1 MARDRVLT
9 GAQKAAVFILHM
21 GKDRSAE
28 VLRSMRETEVAEIM
42 AEGARMRTVNGAL
55 VEEVVT
61 EFREMADTKVTVTAG
76 GVERARTLL
85 EESLGG
91 DKATEILDRVTA
103 SLIELPFEFLRRA
116 DPRQVLSFIAD
127 EHPQTIALVLAY
139 MTPDQAAM
147 VMSGL
152 PEDLQRDVAMRLAVM
167 DRTSPEVVAHV
178 EQMLERK
185 LSSVLQPSELSSVG
199 GVQSLVDILNR
210 SDRATERLILEG
222 LENKNSQLADEVR
235 QRMFVF
241 EDIAGLD
248 DRSIQLVLRQ
258 VDSKE
263 LAVALKGVR
272 AEVRNAITR
281 NMSERAGA
289 NLVEEIALLGAVRLK
304 TVEEAQGAIVRV
316 VRALEESGQ
325 LVLVRSADEFV
336 EEPPG
341 VRGCPPDTSDPRA
354 FIPHG
359 ALAAGNRDPGAG
371 SPARADGRPGPGPA

>member
-1 MARDRVLT
+1 MGRDRALT

-21 GKDRSAE
+21 GKERSVE

-42 AEGARMRTVNGAL
+42 GEVARMRTVTST
-55 VEEVVT
+55 VIDEVVD
-61 EFREMADTKVTVTAG
+61 EFKEMADAKVTVTAG
-76 GVERARTLL
+76 GLERARSLL
-85 EESLGG
+85 TESLGG

-116 DPRQVLSFIAD
+116 DPRQVLSFIQD
-127 EHPQTIALVLAY
+127 EHPQTVALVLAY

-152 PEDLQRDVAMRLAVM
+152 SEDLQRDVAMRLAVM

-222 LENKNSQLADEVR
+222 LENKDSELADEVR

-272 AEVRNAITR
+272 AEVRTAITR

-336 EEPPG
+336 E
-341 VRGCPPDTSDPRA
+341 
-354 FIPHG
+354 
-359 ALAAGNRDPGAG
+359 
-371 SPARADGRPGPGPA
+371 

>member
-1 MARDRVLT
+1 N
-9 GAQKAAVFILHM
+9 G
-21 GKDRSAE
+21 
-28 VLRSMRETEVAEIM
+28 SMI
-42 AEGARMRTVNGAL
+42 
-55 VEEVVT
+55 EEVVT
-61 EFREMADTKVTVTAG
+61 EFREMADAKVTVTAG
-76 GVERARTLL
+76 GLERARTLL

-116 DPRQVLSFIAD
+116 DPRQVLSFIQD

-152 PEDLQRDVAMRLAVM
+152 AEDLQRDVAMRLAVM

-178 EQMLERK
+178 ETQLERK

-222 LENKNSQLADEVR
+222 LENNDSELADEVR

-263 LAVALKGVR
+263 LAVALKGGR
-272 AEVRNAITR
+272 QEVRGAITR
-281 NMSERAGA
+281 NTSARAGA
-289 NLVEEIALLGAVRLK
+289 NLGEENALPSVP
-304 TVEEAQGAIVRV
+304 V
-316 VRALEESGQ
+316 
-325 LVLVRSADEFV
+325 D
-336 EEPPG
+336 
-341 VRGCPPDTSDPRA
+341 
-354 FIPHG
+354 
-359 ALAAGNRDPGAG
+359 
-371 SPARADGRPGPGPA
+371 PARARVEQQRGYDDGFQAGLAEGRAAGQAAAAAESATVITHLEALGRSLVEAAEDLRRRQALELTGLEDVL

>member
-1 MARDRVLT
+1 MGRDRALT

-21 GKDRSAE
+21 GKERSAS

-42 AEGARMRTVNGAL
+42 AEVARMRTVTSTV
-55 VEEVVT
+55 VEEVVD
-61 EFREMADTKVTVTAG
+61 EFNEMADAKVSVTAG
-76 GVERARTLL
+76 GLERARSLL

-116 DPRQVLSFIAD
+116 DPRQVLSFIQD
-127 EHPQTIALVLAY
+127 EHPQTVALVLAY

-152 PEDLQRDVAMRLAVM
+152 SEDLQRDVAMRLAVM

-222 LENKNSQLADEVR
+222 LEDEDSELADEVR

-272 AEVRNAITR
+272 AEVRTAITR

-336 EEPPG
+336 E
-341 VRGCPPDTSDPRA
+341 
-354 FIPHG
+354 
-359 ALAAGNRDPGAG
+359 
-371 SPARADGRPGPGPA
+371 

>member
-1 MARDRVLT
+1 
-9 GAQKAAVFILHM
+9 
-21 GKDRSAE
+21 
-28 VLRSMRETEVAEIM
+28 
-42 AEGARMRTVNGAL
+42 MRTVPSTV
-55 VEEVVT
+55 VEEVVG
-61 EFREMADTKVTVTAG
+61 EFREMADAKVTITAG
-76 GVERARTLL
+76 GLERARSLL

-152 PEDLQRDVAMRLAVM
+152 AEDLQRDVAMRLAVM

-222 LENKNSQLADEVR
+222 LENNDSELADEVR

-272 AEVRNAITR
+272 AEVRTAITR
-281 NMSERAGA
+281 NMSERAGT

-336 EEPPG
+336 E
-341 VRGCPPDTSDPRA
+341 
-354 FIPHG
+354 
-359 ALAAGNRDPGAG
+359 
-371 SPARADGRPGPGPA
+371 

>member
-1 MARDRVLT
+1 
-9 GAQKAAVFILHM
+9 
-21 GKDRSAE
+21 SAE

-42 AEGARMRTVNGAL
+42 SEVARMRTINSTL
-55 VEEVVT
+55 VEEVVG
-61 EFREMADTKVTVTAG
+61 EFKEMAEAKITVTAG
-76 GVERARTLL
+76 GLERARTLL

-116 DPRQVLSFIAD
+116 DPRQVLSFIQD
-127 EHPQTIALVLAY
+127 EHPQTVALVLAY

-152 PEDLQRDVAMRLAVM
+152 AEDLQRDVAMRLAVM

-222 LENKNSQLADEVR
+222 LENKDSDLADEVR

-272 AEVRNAITR
+272 QEVRIAITR

-336 EEPPG
+336 E
-341 VRGCPPDTSDPRA
+341 
-354 FIPHG
+354 
-359 ALAAGNRDPGAG
+359 
-371 SPARADGRPGPGPA
+371 

>member
-1 MARDRVLT
+1 MARDRTLT

-21 GKDRSAE
+21 GKERSAS
-28 VLRSMRETEVAEIM
+28 VLRSMREAEVAEIM
-42 AEGARMRTVNGAL
+42 AEVARMRTVNGTL
-55 VEEVVT
+55 VDEVVG
-61 EFREMADTKVTVTAG
+61 EFREMADAKVTVTAG
-76 GVERARTLL
+76 GLERARSLL
-85 EESLGG
+85 EESLGS
-91 DKATEILDRVTA
+91 DKATEILDRVAA
-103 SLIELPFEFLRRA
+103 SLIKLPFEFLRRA

-152 PEDLQRDVAMRLAVM
+152 SEDLQRDVAMRLAVM

-222 LENKNSQLADEVR
+222 LEDQDSELADEVR

-272 AEVRNAITR
+272 QEVRSAITR

-289 NLVEEIALLGAVRLK
+289 NLLEEIALLGAVRLK

-336 EEPPG
+336 E
-341 VRGCPPDTSDPRA
+341 
-354 FIPHG
+354 
-359 ALAAGNRDPGAG
+359 
-371 SPARADGRPGPGPA
+371 

>member
-1 MARDRVLT
+1 MVRDRTLT

-21 GKDRSAE
+21 GKERSAE
-28 VLRSMRETEVAEIM
+28 VLRSMRETEVADIM
-42 AEGARMRTVNGAL
+42 AEVARMRTVNSTV
-55 VEEVVT
+55 VEEVVG
-61 EFREMADTKVTVTAG
+61 EFKEMADAKVTVTAG
-76 GVERARTLL
+76 GLERARSLL
-85 EESLGG
+85 VESLGG

-127 EHPQTIALVLAY
+127 EYDPC
-139 MTPDQAAM
+139 
-147 VMSGL
+147 
-152 PEDLQRDVAMRLAVM
+152 LQRDVAMRLAVM

-178 EQMLERK
+178 EKQLERK

-222 LENKNSQLADEVR
+222 LENRDSELADEVR

-272 AEVRNAITR
+272 AEVRTAITR

-336 EEPPG
+336 E
-341 VRGCPPDTSDPRA
+341 
-354 FIPHG
+354 
-359 ALAAGNRDPGAG
+359 
-371 SPARADGRPGPGPA
+371 

>member
-1 MARDRVLT
+1 
-9 GAQKAAVFILHM
+9 
-21 GKDRSAE
+21 
-28 VLRSMRETEVAEIM
+28 MRETEVAEIM
-42 AEGARMRTVNGAL
+42 AEVARMRTVNGSI

-61 EFREMADTKVTVTAG
+61 EFKEMADAKVTITAG
-76 GVERARTLL
+76 GLERARSLL

-116 DPRQVLSFIAD
+116 DPRQVLSFIQD

-152 PEDLQRDVAMRLAVM
+152 AEDLQRDVAMRLAVM

-222 LENKNSQLADEVR
+222 LENKDSELADEVR

-272 AEVRNAITR
+272 QEVRNAIIR

-304 TVEEAQGAIVRV
+304 TVEEAQGAVVRV

-336 EEPPG
+336 E
-341 VRGCPPDTSDPRA
+341 
-354 FIPHG
+354 
-359 ALAAGNRDPGAG
+359 
-371 SPARADGRPGPGPA
+371 

>member
-1 MARDRVLT
+1 
-9 GAQKAAVFILHM
+9 
-21 GKDRSAE
+21 
-28 VLRSMRETEVAEIM
+28 
-42 AEGARMRTVNGAL
+42 MRTVNSTT
-55 VEEVVT
+55 VEEVVG
-61 EFREMADTKVTVTAG
+61 EFKEMAEAKVTITAG
-76 GVERARTLL
+76 GLERARTLL

-116 DPRQVLSFIAD
+116 DPRQVLSFIQD

-152 PEDLQRDVAMRLAVM
+152 AEDLQRDVAMRLAVM

-185 LSSVLQPSELSSVG
+185 LSTVLQPSELSSVG

-222 LENKNSQLADEVR
+222 LENKDSELADEVR

-272 AEVRNAITR
+272 QEVRNAITR

-336 EEPPG
+336 E
-341 VRGCPPDTSDPRA
+341 
-354 FIPHG
+354 
-359 ALAAGNRDPGAG
+359 
-371 SPARADGRPGPGPA
+371 

>member
-1 MARDRVLT
+1 MATRDRTLT

-21 GKDRSAE
+21 GKERSAE

-42 AEGARMRTVNGAL
+42 GEVARMRTVTST
-55 VEEVVT
+55 VIEEVVD
-61 EFREMADTKVTVTAG
+61 EFKEMAEAKVTVTAG
-76 GVERARTLL
+76 GLERARSLL
-85 EESLGG
+85 TESLGG

-116 DPRQVLSFIAD
+116 DPRQVLSFIQD
-127 EHPQTIALVLAY
+127 EHPQTVALVLAY

-152 PEDLQRDVAMRLAVM
+152 SEDLQRDVAMRLAVM

-222 LENKNSQLADEVR
+222 LENKDSELADEVR

-272 AEVRNAITR
+272 AEVRTAITR

-336 EEPPG
+336 E
-341 VRGCPPDTSDPRA
+341 
-354 FIPHG
+354 
-359 ALAAGNRDPGAG
+359 
-371 SPARADGRPGPGPA
+371 

>member
-1 MARDRVLT
+1 
-9 GAQKAAVFILHM
+9 M
-21 GKDRSAE
+21 GKERSAE

-42 AEGARMRTVNGAL
+42 AEVARMRTVTST
-55 VEEVVT
+55 VIDEVVD
-61 EFREMADTKVTVTAG
+61 EFKEMAEAKVTVTAG
-76 GVERARTLL
+76 GLERARSLL
-85 EESLGG
+85 TESLGG

-116 DPRQVLSFIAD
+116 DPRQVLSFIQD
-127 EHPQTIALVLAY
+127 EHPQTVALVLAY

-152 PEDLQRDVAMRLAVM
+152 SEDLQRDVAMRLAVM

-222 LENKNSQLADEVR
+222 LENQNSELADEVR

-304 TVEEAQGAIVRV
+304 TVEEAQGAVVRV

-336 EEPPG
+336 E
-341 VRGCPPDTSDPRA
+341 
-354 FIPHG
+354 
-359 ALAAGNRDPGAG
+359 
-371 SPARADGRPGPGPA
+371 

>member
-1 MARDRVLT
+1 VTVRDRALT

-21 GKDRSAE
+21 GKERSAE
-28 VLRSMRETEVAEIM
+28 VLRSMRENEVAEIM
-42 AEGARMRTVNGAL
+42 AEVARMRTVTGTV

-61 EFREMADTKVTVTAG
+61 EFQEMAEAKVTITAG
-76 GVERARTLL
+76 GLERARTLL

-116 DPRQVLSFIAD
+116 DPRQVLSFIQD

-152 PEDLQRDVAMRLAVM
+152 TEDLQRDVAMRLAVM
-167 DRTSPEVVAHV
+167 DRTSPEVVSHV

-222 LENKNSQLADEVR
+222 LENKDSDLADEVR

-241 EDIAGLD
+241 EDIALLE
-248 DRSIQLVLRQ
+248 DRAVQLVLRQ
-258 VDSKE
+258 VDTKD

-272 AEVRNAITR
+272 DDVRDKILR
-281 NMSERAGA
+281 NMSERASA
-289 NLVEEIALLGAVRLK
+289 NLVEEIEMLGPVRLK
-304 TVEEAQGAIVRV
+304 TVEESQAAVVRV
-316 VRALEESGQ
+316 IRTLEESGDLIVQ
-325 LVLVRSADEFV
+325 RSSDEYV
-336 EEPPG
+336 
-341 VRGCPPDTSDPRA
+341 V
-354 FIPHG
+354 
-359 ALAAGNRDPGAG
+359 
-371 SPARADGRPGPGPA
+371 

>member
-1 MARDRVLT
+1 MSRDRTLT

-21 GKDRSAE
+21 GKERSAE

-42 AEGARMRTVNGAL
+42 AEVARMRTINGTL
-55 VEEVVT
+55 VEEVVG
-61 EFREMADTKVTVTAG
+61 EFREMADAKVSITAG
-76 GVERARTLL
+76 GLERARSLL
-85 EESLGG
+85 EESLGN

-139 MTPDQAAM
+139 MSPDQAAM

-152 PEDLQRDVAMRLAVM
+152 AEDLQRDVAMRLAVM
-167 DRTSPEVVAHV
+167 DRTSPEVVAQV

-222 LENKNSQLADEVR
+222 LEDKDSELADEVR

-272 AEVRNAITR
+272 QEVRSAITR
-281 NMSERAGA
+281 NMSERAAA

-336 EEPPG
+336 E
-341 VRGCPPDTSDPRA
+341 
-354 FIPHG
+354 
-359 ALAAGNRDPGAG
+359 
-371 SPARADGRPGPGPA
+371 